1 MQKSVSW
8 FRVNTLCLGKAALSP
23 HITAVIDPQPQRQEN
38 YAFTVD
44 SINQWTSPGVHPSSH
59 IISPHSTLP
68 SLFPSLFVSSGLIME
83 EESIGFTNTSAIWG
97 RAALAPWQ
105 DWQLVMKYEQVISRH
120 PSVCESPKTPCG
132 GGTDVREDLLQLVTC
147 PLPQAASSA
156 SQHSLPQP
164 PASEWFFFTEL
175 WTCGPTLYWLA
186 AAYGTSS
193 TSGITRNTR
202 RTRDEHDEWNT
213 NPFN

>member
-1 MQKSVSW
+1 MSIRHPTSSLLILPYLLYFPPSLSLRASSWRKSQSVLQTPQL
-8 FRVNTLCLGKAALSP
+8 FEAERLSP
-23 HITAVIDPQPQRQEN
+23 PPLGACHR
-38 YAFTVD
+38 
-44 SINQWTSPGVHPSSH
+44 
-59 IISPHSTLP
+59 
-68 SLFPSLFVSSGLIME
+68 
-83 EESIGFTNTSAIWG
+83 
-97 RAALAPWQ
+97 Q

-120 PSVCESPKTPCG
+120 PSVCESPKTPWCG

-164 PASEWFFFTEL
+164 PASERFFFTEL